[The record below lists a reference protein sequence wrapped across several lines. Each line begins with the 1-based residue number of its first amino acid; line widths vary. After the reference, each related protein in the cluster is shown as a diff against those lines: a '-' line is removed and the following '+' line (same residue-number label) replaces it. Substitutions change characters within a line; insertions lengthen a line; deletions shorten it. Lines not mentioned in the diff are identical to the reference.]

1 MMMMHT
7 TPKASTLLLVL
18 TIAFNKSSRVP
29 TTGFVD
35 FGVTEAS
42 LKIRSKKGINMPKEM
57 MENRI
62 ESRMKKQYQNTS
74 PLYCAIY
81 LKIREYRFM

>member
-1 MMMMHT
+1 MHT
-7 TPKASTLLLVL
+7 TPNASTLLLVL
-18 TIAFNKSSRVP
+18 TIAFNKPSSVP

-35 FGVTEAS
+35 FGVIDAS
-42 LKIRSKKGINMPKEM
+42 LKIRSKKGISMPKEM

-62 ESRMKKQYQNTS
+62 ENRMKKQYQNTS

-81 LKIREYRFM
+81 LKMREYRFM